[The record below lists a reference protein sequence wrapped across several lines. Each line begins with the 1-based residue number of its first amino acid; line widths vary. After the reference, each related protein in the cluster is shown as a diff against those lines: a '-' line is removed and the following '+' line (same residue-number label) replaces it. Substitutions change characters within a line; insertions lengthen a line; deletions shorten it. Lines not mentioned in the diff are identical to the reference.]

1 MNDIPKKRRRY
12 KERER
17 KRDREKEKI
26 VRMKVGELYK
36 AS

>member
-17 KRDREKEKI
+17 KEIEKARI

>member
-17 KRDREKEKI
+17 KRDREGKNCKNESWGVI
-26 VRMKVGELYK
+26 
-36 AS
+36 